1 MNWYLIQVKPNA
13 HVMASKNLTNQG
25 LEVFLPMIVKTS
37 KKRGKFFNRPAPL
50 FPGYLFIGVKKDILS
65 WSKINA
71 TRGVA
76 RAISLDGSYKPVNIK
91 VIDGL
96 KNRCD
101 SNNFLRPELNVKK
114 GDSVMIEKGP
124 FTKFICEVD
133 QILDTKRVWVLL
145 EIMQQKTKFKVAL
158 NDLSKVNSI

>member
-1 MNWYLIQVKPNA
+1 M
-13 HVMASKNLTNQG
+13 
-25 LEVFLPMIVKTS
+25 
-37 KKRGKFFNRPAPL
+37 
-50 FPGYLFIGVKKDILS
+50 
-65 WSKINA
+65 
-71 TRGVA
+71 
-76 RAISLDGSYKPVNIK
+76 NIK